1 MFNIL
6 LDRET
11 SRAIS
16 LFFLITGVLA
26 LFSTEY
32 DLFGIALLMVAT
44 WIMVISESIML
55 SKVQLQM
62 QIALQDLSRKKERE
76 VEQVL
81 YFLQQSSIAASPFN
95 SIDGAKKLCDRFSCA
110 SMVLSNNYQII
121 KANKNMH
128 ELLGWKQGELA
139 GIPAYT
145 INDPMVMSKVGEY
158 ASSPEY
164 ANSLSISSH
173 YIYIGKDGKK
183 HPGHM
188 HATKIGVEG
197 YFVVFYPDSELLMK
211 SNDIGLMVK

>member
-81 YFLQQSSIAASPFN
+81 YFLQR
-95 SIDGAKKLCDRFSCA
+95 RF
-110 SMVLSNNYQII
+110 
-121 KANKNMH
+121 
-128 ELLGWKQGELA
+128 
-139 GIPAYT
+139 
-145 INDPMVMSKVGEY
+145 
-158 ASSPEY
+158 
-164 ANSLSISSH
+164 
-173 YIYIGKDGKK
+173 
-183 HPGHM
+183 
-188 HATKIGVEG
+188 
-197 YFVVFYPDSELLMK
+197 
-211 SNDIGLMVK
+211 